1 MSANPALA
9 AGVDIRRLRELIGS
23 CTACELH
30 RGSNCA
36 VPGEGPIPAEIMFVG
51 EAPGFHEDRQGTP
64 FIGAAGQFLNELL
77 HKIGLDRSQVYITNV
92 VKHRPP
98 GNRDPLPDEIAAC
111 RPYLDRQIALVRPK
125 MIVTLGRFSMARWF
139 PGGRISQIHGQPK
152 RIEGMVIVPMYHPA
166 AALHQGSLRATV
178 ETDFLK
184 LPRILAEMR
193 QQVEVEE
200 EAAAPKV
207 EQIRLF

>member
-1 MSANPALA
+1 MSANPSLA
-9 AGVDIRRLRELIGS
+9 AGAGPQPLRDLIDG

-30 RGSNCA
+30 RGSNRA
-36 VPGEGPIPAEIMFVG
+36 VPGEGPIPAEIMFIG

-77 HKIGLDRSQVYITNV
+77 HKIGLDRAQVYITNV

-111 RPYLDRQIALVRPK
+111 QPYLERQIALVRPEL
-125 MIVTLGRFSMARWF
+125 IVTLGRFSMARWF

-152 RIEGMVIVPMYHPA
+152 RVDGRIVVPMYHPA
-166 AALHQGSLRATV
+166 AALHQGALRATI
-178 ETDFLK
+178 EADFLK
-184 LPRILAEMR
+184 LPRILAELR
-193 QQVEVEE
+193 QRVEVEE
-200 EAAAPKV
+200 AAAQPKV

>member
-1 MSANPALA
+1 MP
-9 AGVDIRRLRELIGS
+9 RLRDLIAG

-36 VPGEGPIPAEIMFVG
+36 VPGEGPAPTEIMFVG

-77 HKIGLDRSQVYITNV
+77 QQIGLDRSQVYITNV

-111 RPYLDRQIALVRPK
+111 QPYLERQIALVRPR

-139 PGGRISQIHGQPK
+139 PGGRISQLHGQPK
-152 RIEGMVIVPMYHPA
+152 RVGGIVVVPMYHPA
-166 AALHQGSLRATV
+166 AALHQGALRATI
-178 ETDFLK
+178 EADFLK
-184 LPRILAEMR
+184 LPRFLAEMR
-193 QQVEVEE
+193 QQAEIEE
-200 EAAAPKV
+200 EVAKPKV
-207 EQIRLF
+207 EQGRLF

>member
-9 AGVDIRRLRELIGS
+9 AGVDILRLRELIGG

-152 RIEGMVIVPMYHPA
+152 RLEGMVIVPMYHPA

-178 ETDFLK
+178 EADFLK

>member
-9 AGVDIRRLRELIGS
+9 VDADYPRLRELIAG

-30 RGSNCA
+30 RGTTCA
-36 VPGEGPIPAEIMFVG
+36 VPGEGPLPAEIMFIG

-77 HKIGLDRSQVYITNV
+77 HGIGLDRSQVYITNV

-125 MIVTLGRFSMARWF
+125 LIVTLGRFSMARWF
-139 PGGRISQIHGQPK
+139 AGQRISQIHGQPK
-152 RIEGMVIVPMYHPA
+152 KADGMIVVPMYHPA
-166 AALHQGSLRATV
+166 AALHQGALRATI
-178 ETDFLK
+178 EADFLK

-193 QQVEVEE
+193 QQLAVEE
-200 EAAAPKV
+200 EAAKPKV
-207 EQIRLF
+207 EQARLF